1 MTEAEALTAIAE
13 SLRTIANKVSDIGF
27 ILTIINLCLWCI
39 LIFKDCHGGKG

>member
-1 MTEAEALTAIAE
+1 MSEAEALTVIAE
-13 SLRTIANKVSDIGF
+13 SLRTIANEVADIGF